1 MKTLELIKN
10 LKTIEDV
17 AKVNTQKKNAT
28 NYKIILDYT
37 LRYKDIKFNG
47 STLNTKAKNEIIKEF
62 MQGGYIG
69 KNKSDTSKPAKAKI
83 DRYAIIFTSKKIQA
97 LVKTAKNTSEVS
109 KIFIDNKLTSQGL
122 LLKFAGQKTKT
133 ALEILQNGFEKLSDS
148 DQDQAQEFVIWLNAK
163 AKNEGYI
170 ATQKEIDA
178 IDTENQKTA

>member
-28 NYKIILDYT
+28 NYKIILDYV

-69 KNKSDTSKPAKAKI
+69 KDKGDTSKPAKGKI

-97 LVKTAKNTSEVS
+97 LVNTAKDTKEVS
-109 KIFIDNKLTSQGL
+109 KIFIDNKIASQGL
-122 LLKFAGQKTKT
+122 LLKFAGKKSLT
-133 ALEILQNGFEKLSDS
+133 ALQILQSSFVKLSDS
-148 DQDQAQEFVIWLNAK
+148 DQDQALEFVIWLNAK
-163 AKNEGYI
+163 AKIEGYI
-170 ATQKEIDA
+170 ATQQEIDA

>member
-1 MKTLELIKN
+1 MDRIQRNINNRKQDKISLVNSQPSLRSMRDGEEALFLGRNGN
-10 LKTIEDV
+10 LTRYRREKG
-17 AKVNTQKKNAT
+17 
-28 NYKIILDYT
+28 ILW
-37 LRYKDIKFNG
+37 KSEMSK
-47 STLNTKAKNEIIKEF
+47 
-62 MQGGYIG
+62 GGNHI
-69 KNKSDTSKPAKAKI
+69 
-83 DRYAIIFTSKKIQA
+83 
-97 LVKTAKNTSEVS
+97 
-109 KIFIDNKLTSQGL
+109 IDNKLTSQGL